1 MAATSEVDLW
11 HNYISEMRRPYT
23 WPDNML
29 LMCSAWFIG
38 RDIIILSEDGEGYS
52 IRTRYRPKGMTDA
65 DQYMIRTRYQLERV
79 VNPGPALFLA
89 YIKNTHYQALVPMRT
104 LLHDV
109 VCGGC
114 GILFKVLR
122 AHLNRSLICRSY
134 YNIRDLDVM
143 AMTVRRCE
151 HRQTQME
158 KATKLKSRDLDRQT
172 QLEQAT
178 KLKSRDLDMMAM
190 TLRRCEQRQTE
201 LEKAEKL
208 KYNKNLPNLTV
219 RTKKAELMWQQ
230 QEEIREKCLQERRL
244 YNRKNRY
251 KYQALHRIYHEKN
264 REKIRQRH
272 AIYYKR
278 WVQKL
283 ERIRKKPCR
292 R

>member
-1 MAATSEVDLW
+1 
-11 HNYISEMRRPYT
+11 
-23 WPDNML
+23 ML

-52 IRTRYRPKGMTDA
+52 IRTRYRPKGMADA

-89 YIKNTHYQALVPMRT
+89 YIKHTHYQALVPMRT

-122 AHLNRSLICRSY
+122 AHLNRSLICRTY

-190 TLRRCEQRQTE
+190 TLRRCEQRQTQ
-201 LEKAEKL
+201 LEQAEKL
-208 KYNKNLPNLTV
+208 KSNKNLPNLTV

-230 QEEIREKCLQERRL
+230 QEEIREKYLKERRL